1 MTDKHDQTIEIG
13 VYSPGDFAAQ
23 FGASTEGFISNKKR
37 NDNVGDLFV
46 ALTDNGKLSGL
57 AIVEKS
63 PYCNN
68 FYVAF
73 VEVDK
78 DSQGQGHS
86 KRLLEHI
93 FEMAAQKETDLLLS
107 RYTKQ
112 GAERLSQTI
121 DYLKTQYPSVY
132 VAHEQ
137 Y

>member
-23 FGASTEGFISNKKR
+23 FGASTEGFTSNKKR
-37 NDNVGDLFV
+37 NSNADDLFI

-57 AIVEKS
+57 AILEKS

-68 FYVAF
+68 LYIAF
-73 VEVDK
+73 VETPEG
-78 DSQGQGHS
+78 SQGRGHS
-86 KRLLEHI
+86 KKLLKHI
-93 FEMAAQKETDLLLS
+93 FEMAERGKSDLLLS
-107 RYTKQ
+107 HYTKQ
-112 GAERLSQTI
+112 GAERLPSTI
-121 DYLKTQYPSVY
+121 NNLKKQHPSVY